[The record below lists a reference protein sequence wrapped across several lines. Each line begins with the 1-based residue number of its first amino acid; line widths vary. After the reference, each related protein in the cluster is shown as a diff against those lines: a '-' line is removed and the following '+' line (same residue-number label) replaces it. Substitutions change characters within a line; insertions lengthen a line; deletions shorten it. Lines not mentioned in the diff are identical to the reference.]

1 MNPVKIIVG
10 FIPFVLFSLLGNWL
24 PVNISAA
31 AALVVGLVILFAN
44 LRGGV
49 KVVSLIQVVVLAAIA
64 ILGSLGNSGLNA
76 FLAEYAHGFAPILLG
91 LYILVTLPIR
101 PFTEQYAR
109 AAVAREHWASPLF
122 VSANRR
128 LSAAWGVVVL
138 ALGVCHTIS
147 AVLEA
152 NHTVSTIAAL
162 AISWVVPVILLLW
175 ALDLSKKAMSRRVEA

>member
-31 AALVVGLVILFAN
+31 AALVVGLVILFTN

-49 KVVSLIQVVVLAAIA
+49 KVVSLIQVLVLAAIA
-64 ILGSLGNSGLNA
+64 ILGSFGNSGLNS
-76 FLAEYAHGFAPILLG
+76 FLTEYAHGFAPILLG
-91 LYILVTLPIR
+91 IYILATLPVR

-109 AAVAREHWASPLF
+109 LAVAREHWASPLF
-122 VSANRR
+122 VSTNRK

-138 ALGVCHTIS
+138 AMGVCHTIS
-147 AVLEA
+147 AMLVA
-152 NHTVSTIAAL
+152 DHAVSALAAF
-162 AISWVVPVILLLW
+162 AISWAVPVILVLW
-175 ALDLSKKAMSRRVEA
+175 ALDVSKKAMSRGAEA